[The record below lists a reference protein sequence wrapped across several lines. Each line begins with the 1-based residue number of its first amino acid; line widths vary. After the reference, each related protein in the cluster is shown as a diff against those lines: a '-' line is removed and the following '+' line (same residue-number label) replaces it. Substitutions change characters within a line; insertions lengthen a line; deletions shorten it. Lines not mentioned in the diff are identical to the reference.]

1 MAARQRRGRFPVKAS
16 GAAAPGGRERR
27 QRQWMVSA
35 MVLSGILLAAGVFPA
50 EAAPTGPGAPEAVE
64 RYDAATLAR
73 LQDNRIEYDEIQN
86 LVHEYNPDI
95 SKAWDTYMS
104 SKEDYAGIVTELES
118 QYLTVKETADGY
130 ISAGK
135 LMGNKLLT
143 STGHQLEKGYRGVIQ
158 GMRDTVNKWD
168 TNQRN
173 TSALRR
179 AERQVTAGTQSAMI
193 GYETIRQNIATLET
207 MVQLYEKQVD
217 MMNRMAALGMATGTD
232 LAGANT
238 SLITARSQLASLS
251 SQQESVRR
259 TLCMLLGYDPD
270 SYPEICPIP
279 EFDMSRLEGMDL
291 EQDTVKAIG
300 NNQTLIAQRTSA
312 KGNTN
317 DQVAARSR
325 MIEEGDQKLTI
336 EMQRLYQEVQDKR
349 AAYEAAQTG
358 LAAAELSR
366 EAAERQYQLGLLS
379 EVQYVGTQIAYHQ
392 KKAAKESANLELLQA
407 MENYDWGVLG
417 FATVGD

>member
-1 MAARQRRGRFPVKAS
+1 ML
-16 GAAAPGGRERR
+16 
-27 QRQWMVSA
+27 M
-35 MVLSGILLAAGVFPA
+35 LLAAVLVSGVFPA
-50 EAAPTGPGAPEAVE
+50 QAAPTGPGAAEERE

-73 LQDNRIEYDEIQN
+73 LQDNRIEYDEIAD

-95 SKAWDTYMS
+95 SRAWDTYMS

-118 QYLTVKETADGY
+118 QYRTVKDTADGY
-130 ISAGK
+130 ISAGQ
-135 LMGNKLLT
+135 LMGSQLLI
-143 STGHQLEKGYRGVIQ
+143 STGRQLTRGYQGMIQ
-158 GMRDTVNKWD
+158 GMRDTVNQWD

-173 TSALRR
+173 TSMLRR

-207 MVQLYEKQVD
+207 MVKLYEQQVD
-217 MMNRMAALGMATGTD
+217 MTNRMAALGMATGTD
-232 LAGANT
+232 LAGANS
-238 SLITARSQLASLS
+238 SLLAARTQLASLS
-251 SQQESVRR
+251 DQQESVRR

-270 SYPEICPIP
+270 LQPEICSIP

-300 NNQTLIAQRTSA
+300 NNQTLIAQRTSE

-317 DQVAARSR
+317 DQIAARSR
-325 MIEEGDQKLTI
+325 MIDEGDQKLTI
-336 EMQRLYQEVQDKR
+336 EMQRLYQEVQDKK

-358 LAAAELSR
+358 FAAAELSR
-366 EAAERQYQLGLLS
+366 NAAERQYQLGLLS
-379 EVQYVGTQIAYHQ
+379 QVQYIGTQISYYQ
-392 KKAAKESANLELLQA
+392 KKAEKESANLNLWQA

-417 FATVGD
+417 FATVE

>member
-1 MAARQRRGRFPVKAS
+1 MNRRHDWSMAWAGKTAS
-16 GAAAPGGRERR
+16 VLMLSVAILAP
-27 QRQWMVSA
+27 
-35 MVLSGILLAAGVFPA
+35 GVFPVQ
-50 EAAPTGPGAPEAVE
+50 AAPTGPGAPPERE
-64 RYDAATLAR
+64 RYDAGTLAR
-73 LQDNRIEYDEIQN
+73 LQDNRIEYDEIAD

-118 QYLTVKETADGY
+118 QYRTVKDTADGY
-130 ISAGK
+130 ISAGQ
-135 LMGNKLLT
+135 LMGSQLLI
-143 STGHQLEKGYRGVIQ
+143 STGRQLTKGYQGVIQ
-158 GMRDTVNKWD
+158 GMRDTVNQWD
-168 TNQRN
+168 TNKRN
-173 TSALRR
+173 TSMLRR

-207 MVQLYEKQVD
+207 MVKLYEQQAD

-232 LAGANT
+232 LASANN
-238 SLITARSQLASLS
+238 SLLTARVQLASLS
-251 SQQESVRR
+251 DQQESVRR

-300 NNQTLIAQRTSA
+300 NNQTLIAQRTSE

-317 DQVAARSR
+317 DQIAARSR
-325 MIEEGDQKLTI
+325 MIDEGDQKLTI
-336 EMQRLYQEVQDKR
+336 EMQRLYQEVQDKK

-358 LAAAELSR
+358 FAAAQLSR
-366 EAAERQYQLGLLS
+366 DAAERQYQLGLLS
-379 EVQYVGTQIAYHQ
+379 QVQYIGTQISYYQ
-392 KKAAKESANLELLQA
+392 KRAEKESANLNLLQA

-417 FATVGD
+417 FAAVE

>member
-1 MAARQRRGRFPVKAS
+1 MNRKHEQRSARAGKTAS
-16 GAAAPGGRERR
+16 
-27 QRQWMVSA
+27 
-35 MVLSGILLAAGVFPA
+35 VLMLLAAVLVSGVFPA
-50 EAAPTGPGAPEAVE
+50 QAAPTGPGAAEERE

-73 LQDNRIEYDEIQN
+73 LQDNRIEYDEIAD

-95 SKAWDTYMS
+95 SRAWDTYMS

-118 QYLTVKETADGY
+118 QYRTVKDTADGY
-130 ISAGK
+130 ISAGQ
-135 LMGNKLLT
+135 LMGSQLLI
-143 STGHQLEKGYRGVIQ
+143 STGRQLTRGYQGMIQ
-158 GMRDTVNKWD
+158 GMRDTVNQWD

-173 TSALRR
+173 TSMLRR

-207 MVQLYEKQVD
+207 MVKLYEQQVD
-217 MMNRMAALGMATGTD
+217 MTNRMAALGMATGTD
-232 LAGANT
+232 LAGANS
-238 SLITARSQLASLS
+238 SLLAARTQLASLS
-251 SQQESVRR
+251 DQQESVRR

-270 SYPEICPIP
+270 LQPEICPIP

-300 NNQTLIAQRTSA
+300 NNQTLIAQRTSE

-317 DQVAARSR
+317 DQIAARSR
-325 MIEEGDQKLTI
+325 MIDEGDQKLTI
-336 EMQRLYQEVQDKR
+336 EMQRLYQEVQDKK

-358 LAAAELSR
+358 FAAAELSR
-366 EAAERQYQLGLLS
+366 NAAERQYQLGLLS
-379 EVQYVGTQIAYHQ
+379 QVQYIGTQISYYQ
-392 KKAAKESANLELLQA
+392 KKAEKESANLNLWQA

-417 FATVGD
+417 FATVE

>member
-1 MAARQRRGRFPVKAS
+1 MGRNQEWRK
-16 GAAAPGGRERR
+16 PGVMRLFKT
-27 QRQWMVSA
+27 A
-35 MVLSGILLAAGVFPA
+35 TVLATVLTVGICPA
-50 EAAPTGPGAPEAVE
+50 QAAPTGPGAPPETE

-73 LQDNRIEYDEIQN
+73 LQDNRIEYDEIQD

-95 SKAWDTYMS
+95 SKAWDTYQN
-104 SKEDYAGIVTELES
+104 SKEDYARIVTELES
-118 QYLTVKETADGY
+118 QYPTVKETADGY
-130 ISAGK
+130 ISAGR
-135 LMGNKLLT
+135 LTGSSLLT
-143 STGHQLEKGYRGVIQ
+143 ATGHQLNRGFQGVIQ
-158 GMRDTVNKWD
+158 GMRDTVNGWD

-207 MVQLYEKQVD
+207 MVRLYEQQVD
-217 MMNRMAALGMATGTD
+217 MMNRMTALGMATGTD
-232 LAGANT
+232 LAGAN
-238 SLITARSQLASLS
+238 SNLLAARSQLASLS

-291 EQDTVKAIG
+291 EQDTIKAIG

-336 EMQRLYQEVQDKR
+336 EMQRLYQDVQDKK

-358 LAAAELSR
+358 FEAAKLSHQ
-366 EAAERQYQLGLLS
+366 AAERQYQLGLLS
-379 EVQYVGTQIAYHQ
+379 QTQYIGTQISYYQ
-392 KKAAKESANLELLQA
+392 KKAEKESANLSLLQA
-407 MENYDWGVLG
+407 METYDWGVLG
-417 FATVGD
+417 FATVSD

>member
-1 MAARQRRGRFPVKAS
+1 ML
-16 GAAAPGGRERR
+16 
-27 QRQWMVSA
+27 M
-35 MVLSGILLAAGVFPA
+35 LLAAVLVSGVFPA
-50 EAAPTGPGAPEAVE
+50 QAAPTGPGAAEERE

-73 LQDNRIEYDEIQN
+73 LQDNRIEYDEIAD

-95 SKAWDTYMS
+95 SRAWDTYMS

-118 QYLTVKETADGY
+118 QYRTVKDTADGY
-130 ISAGK
+130 ISAGQ
-135 LMGNKLLT
+135 LMGSQLLI
-143 STGHQLEKGYRGVIQ
+143 STGRQLTRGYQGMIQ
-158 GMRDTVNKWD
+158 GMRDTVNQWD

-173 TSALRR
+173 TSMLRR

-207 MVQLYEKQVD
+207 MVKLYEQQVD
-217 MMNRMAALGMATGTD
+217 MTNRMAALGMATGTD
-232 LAGANT
+232 LAGANS
-238 SLITARSQLASLS
+238 SLLAARTQLASLS
-251 SQQESVRR
+251 DQQESVRR

-270 SYPEICPIP
+270 LQPEICPIP

-300 NNQTLIAQRTSA
+300 NNQTLIAQRTSE

-317 DQVAARSR
+317 DQIAARSR
-325 MIEEGDQKLTI
+325 MIDEGDQKLTI
-336 EMQRLYQEVQDKR
+336 EMQRLYQEVQDKK

-358 LAAAELSR
+358 FAAAELSR
-366 EAAERQYQLGLLS
+366 NAAERQYQLGLLS
-379 EVQYVGTQIAYHQ
+379 QVQYIGTQISYYQ
-392 KKAAKESANLELLQA
+392 KKAEKESANLNLWQA

-417 FATVGD
+417 FATVE

>member
-1 MAARQRRGRFPVKAS
+1 MNRRHDWSMAWAGKTAS
-16 GAAAPGGRERR
+16 VLMLSVAILAP
-27 QRQWMVSA
+27 
-35 MVLSGILLAAGVFPA
+35 GVFPA
-50 EAAPTGPGAPEAVE
+50 QAAPTGPGAPPERE
-64 RYDAATLAR
+64 RYDAETLAR
-73 LQDNRIEYDEIQN
+73 LQDNRIEYDEIAD

-95 SKAWDTYMS
+95 SKAWNTYMS

-118 QYLTVKETADGY
+118 QYRTVKDTADGY
-130 ISAGK
+130 ISAGQ
-135 LMGNKLLT
+135 LMGSQLLI
-143 STGHQLEKGYRGVIQ
+143 STGRQLTKGYQGVIQ
-158 GMRDTVNKWD
+158 GMRDTVNEWD
-168 TNQRN
+168 TNKRN
-173 TSALRR
+173 TSMLRR

-207 MVQLYEKQVD
+207 MVKLYEQQAD

-232 LAGANT
+232 LASANN
-238 SLITARSQLASLS
+238 SLLTARVQLASLS
-251 SQQESVRR
+251 DQQESVRR

-300 NNQTLIAQRTSA
+300 NNQTLIAQRTSE

-317 DQVAARSR
+317 DQIAARSR
-325 MIEEGDQKLTI
+325 MIDEGDQKLTI
-336 EMQRLYQEVQDKR
+336 EMQRLYQEVQDKK

-358 LAAAELSR
+358 FAAAQLSR
-366 EAAERQYQLGLLS
+366 DAAERQYQLGLLS
-379 EVQYVGTQIAYHQ
+379 QVQYIGTQISYYQ
-392 KKAAKESANLELLQA
+392 KKAEKESANLNLLQA

-417 FATVGD
+417 FAAVE

>member
-1 MAARQRRGRFPVKAS
+1 MLSMPL
-16 GAAAPGGRERR
+16 PEGGRHMEKGKAGKNAIRKR
-27 QRQWMVSA
+27 AASILVLTAA
-35 MVLSGILLAAGVFPA
+35 MQMAGVFPVQ
-50 EAAPTGPGAPEAVE
+50 AAPTGPGAPPELE
-64 RYDAATLAR
+64 RYDEATLAR
-73 LQDNRIEYDEIQN
+73 LQDNRIEYDEIAD

-104 SKEDYAGIVTELES
+104 SKEDYANMVTELES
-118 QYLTVKETADGY
+118 QYRTVKDTADGY
-130 ISAGK
+130 ISAGQ
-135 LMGNKLLT
+135 LMGNPLLV
-143 STGHQLEKGYRGVIQ
+143 STGRQLTRGYQGVIQ

-173 TSALRR
+173 TSMLRK

-193 GYETIRQNIATLET
+193 GYETIRQNIATLEA
-207 MVQLYEKQVD
+207 MVSLYEQQVE
-217 MMNRMAALGMATGTD
+217 MTNRMAALGMATGTD
-232 LAGANT
+232 LAGANS
-238 SLITARSQLASLS
+238 SLLTARTQLASLS

-270 SYPEICPIP
+270 SNPEICPIP

-317 DQVAARSR
+317 DQIAARSR
-325 MIEEGDQKLTI
+325 MIDEGDQKLTI
-336 EMQRLYQEVQDKR
+336 EMRRLYQEVQDKK

-358 LAAAELSR
+358 FAAAQLSR
-366 EAAERQYQLGLLS
+366 DAAERQYRLGLLS
-379 EVQYVGTQIAYHQ
+379 QVQYIGTQISYYQ
-392 KKAAKESANLELLQA
+392 KKAEKESANLNLLQA
-407 MENYDWGVLG
+407 MENYDWGVMG
-417 FATVGD
+417 FAAVE

>member
-1 MAARQRRGRFPVKAS
+1 MGRNQEWMNPGVMRISKA
-16 GAAAPGGRERR
+16 
-27 QRQWMVSA
+27 A
-35 MVLSGILLAAGVFPA
+35 MVLAAVLAVGVCPA
-50 EAAPTGPGAPEAVE
+50 QAAPTGPGAPPEAE
-64 RYDAATLAR
+64 RYDAAALAR
-73 LQDNRIEYDEIQN
+73 LQDNRIEYDEIPD

-95 SKAWDTYMS
+95 SKAWDTYQN

-118 QYLTVKETADGY
+118 QYPAVKETADGY
-130 ISAGK
+130 ISAGR
-135 LMGNKLLT
+135 LTGSKLLT
-143 STGHQLEKGYRGVIQ
+143 STGHQLDRGFQGVIQ
-158 GMRDTVNKWD
+158 GMRDTVNGWD

-207 MVQLYEKQVD
+207 MVLLYEQQAD
-217 MMNRMAALGMATGTD
+217 MTNRMAALGMATGTD
-232 LAGANT
+232 LAGANS
-238 SLITARSQLASLS
+238 SLLAARSQLAALS

-270 SYPEICPIP
+270 SNPEICPIP
-279 EFDMSRLEGMDL
+279 EFDMSRLEGMNL
-291 EQDTVKAIG
+291 EQDTIKAIG

-336 EMQRLYQEVQDKR
+336 EMQRLYQDVQDKK

-358 LAAAELSR
+358 FEAAKLSHQ
-366 EAAERQYQLGLLS
+366 AAERQYQLGLLS
-379 EVQYVGTQIAYHQ
+379 QTQYIGTQISYYQ
-392 KKAAKESANLELLQA
+392 KKAEKESANLSLLQA
-407 MENYDWGVLG
+407 METYDWGVLG
-417 FATVGD
+417 FATVSD